1 MIEDSKI
8 LLFLELSI
16 KLLPRTIE
24 ILANLVLLFLN
35 EYKTAL
41 ETVLSIDNN
50 LYEGILWYLYA
61 SNSDDLLNN

>member
-50 LYEGILWYLYA
+50 LYEGIL
-61 SNSDDLLNN
+61 

>member
-8 LLFLELSI
+8 LLFLELYI
-16 KLLPRTIE
+16 KLLSKTIE
-24 ILANLVLLFLN
+24 ILVNLVLLFLS

-50 LYEGILWYLYA
+50 LYEGIL
-61 SNSDDLLNN
+61 